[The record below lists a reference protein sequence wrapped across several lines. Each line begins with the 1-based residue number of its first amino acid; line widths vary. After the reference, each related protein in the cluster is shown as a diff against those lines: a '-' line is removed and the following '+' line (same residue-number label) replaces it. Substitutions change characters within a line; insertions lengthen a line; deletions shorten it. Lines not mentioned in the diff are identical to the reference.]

1 MTVVKEACV
10 DNIQDAIN
18 AFKKGADRIEFCSNL
33 DEDGLTPSNY
43 DLISLKKSISI
54 PVRVMVRPHSN
65 SFNYNDDDLIQ
76 MKETIDFCKN
86 QKFDGVVFGCLDD
99 NNELDLNKIKY
110 LADYAKPLNVIIHK
124 AIDLTSSPVKSLMK
138 LFELEQDH
146 DLAIIGVMGPKS
158 NQLLTRLFSDNSAI
172 DALPYYHSGVFQSNN
187 LSVRA
192 NRLSYVGERGYELY
206 VAKTQARSLW
216 QQLMSEGADLQITPA
231 GFHAMNAC
239 RMEKGYRHW
248 GHDIYDHIT
257 PLQAGLGFAVAKDK
271 TDFIG
276 HAALADQQGVQTRRL
291 VHLAIEGSDAPFMIH
306 DEPVYLSL
314 IHI

>member
-110 LADYAKPLNVIIHK
+110 LADFAKPLNVIIHK
-124 AIDLTSSPVKSLMK
+124 AIDLTSSPVNSLNK
-138 LFELEQDH
+138 LLEINNVNGVLSSGGFETAELGTEVLKKMINISPNDFE
-146 DLAIIGVMGPKS
+146 IISAGKIT
-158 NQLLTRLFSDNSAI
+158 NQNFKFLHEKINGKF
-172 DALPYYHSGVFQSNN
+172 YHG
-187 LSVRA
+187 RKI
-192 NRLSYVGERGYELY
+192 VGEL
-206 VAKTQARSLW
+206 
-216 QQLMSEGADLQITPA
+216 
-231 GFHAMNAC
+231 
-239 RMEKGYRHW
+239 
-248 GHDIYDHIT
+248 
-257 PLQAGLGFAVAKDK
+257 
-271 TDFIG
+271 
-276 HAALADQQGVQTRRL
+276 
-291 VHLAIEGSDAPFMIH
+291 
-306 DEPVYLSL
+306 
-314 IHI
+314 

>member
-110 LADYAKPLNVIIHK
+110 LADFAKPLNVIIHK
-124 AIDLTSSPVKSLMK
+124 AIDLTSSPVNSLKK
-138 LFELEQDH
+138 LLEIDNINGVLSSGGFETAELGTEV
-146 DLAIIGVMGPKS
+146 LKKMINISPNEFEIISAGKIT
-158 NQLLTRLFSDNSAI
+158 NQNFKILHEKI
-172 DALPYYHSGVFQSNN
+172 DGKFYHG
-187 LSVRA
+187 RKI
-192 NRLSYVGERGYELY
+192 VGEL
-206 VAKTQARSLW
+206 
-216 QQLMSEGADLQITPA
+216 
-231 GFHAMNAC
+231 
-239 RMEKGYRHW
+239 
-248 GHDIYDHIT
+248 
-257 PLQAGLGFAVAKDK
+257 
-271 TDFIG
+271 
-276 HAALADQQGVQTRRL
+276 
-291 VHLAIEGSDAPFMIH
+291 
-306 DEPVYLSL
+306 
-314 IHI
+314 

>member
-43 DLISLKKSISI
+43 DLISLKKSISV

-110 LADYAKPLNVIIHK
+110 LADFAKPLNVIIHK
-124 AIDLTSSPVKSLMK
+124 AIDLTSSPVNSLKTLLEIDNVNGVLSSGGFDTAELGTEVLKKMINISPND
-138 LFELEQDH
+138 FE
-146 DLAIIGVMGPKS
+146 IISAGKIT
-158 NQLLTRLFSDNSAI
+158 NQNFKFLHEKINGKF
-172 DALPYYHSGVFQSNN
+172 YHG
-187 LSVRA
+187 RKI
-192 NRLSYVGERGYELY
+192 VGEL
-206 VAKTQARSLW
+206 
-216 QQLMSEGADLQITPA
+216 
-231 GFHAMNAC
+231 
-239 RMEKGYRHW
+239 
-248 GHDIYDHIT
+248 
-257 PLQAGLGFAVAKDK
+257 
-271 TDFIG
+271 
-276 HAALADQQGVQTRRL
+276 
-291 VHLAIEGSDAPFMIH
+291 
-306 DEPVYLSL
+306 
-314 IHI
+314 